1 MCSKCLKHARRG
13 LSGTLGALTTS
24 NYRKQIEE
32 QEKKNHY
39 LTKAQMPEELGVK
52 GIVLLLLLL
61 LYL

>member
-1 MCSKCLKHARRG
+1 VFKVPETCKK
-13 LSGTLGALTTS
+13 GALWNFRSTNHQQLQKT
-24 NYRKQIEE
+24 NRGTG
-32 QEKKNHY
+32 KKNHY